1 MVTRIET
8 LRSLDKLSQIETL
21 LRFATNL
28 TVVAR
33 DAYSD
38 GTYRVQQPEK
48 LRDVNEI
55 MHQVLQHTRQVL
67 TDESAYYP
75 DDLLDSIILEAATR
89 SGMEKDVA
97 WAWKSATKLRQSR
110 TGHGS

>member
-38 GTYRVQQPEK
+38 GTYRV
-48 LRDVNEI
+48 
-55 MHQVLQHTRQVL
+55 
-67 TDESAYYP
+67 
-75 DDLLDSIILEAATR
+75 
-89 SGMEKDVA
+89 
-97 WAWKSATKLRQSR
+97 
-110 TGHGS
+110 